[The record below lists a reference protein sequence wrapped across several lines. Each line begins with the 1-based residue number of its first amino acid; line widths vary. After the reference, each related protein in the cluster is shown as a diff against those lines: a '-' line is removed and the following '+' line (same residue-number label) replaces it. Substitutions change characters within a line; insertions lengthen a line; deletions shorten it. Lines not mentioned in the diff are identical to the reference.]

1 MQITLSTNDI
11 KKALT
16 AYVATLGLDLTSRSV
31 EVVLIAGRGTNGHTA
46 VVKIDEDDE
55 VVSEVEIQCNPP
67 VPKTVITRVPKV
79 EEEVVA
85 EYPTIT
91 PETEGHESVEPK
103 SIFD

>member
-1 MQITLSTNDI
+1 MQLTLSTNDI

-55 VVSEVEIQCNPP
+55 VISEVEIQCSPP
-67 VPKTVITRVPKV
+67 VTKTVITRVPKV
-79 EEEVVA
+79 EEEAV
-85 EYPTIT
+85 EELPTIT
-91 PETEGHESVEPK
+91 PETEGHESDEPK